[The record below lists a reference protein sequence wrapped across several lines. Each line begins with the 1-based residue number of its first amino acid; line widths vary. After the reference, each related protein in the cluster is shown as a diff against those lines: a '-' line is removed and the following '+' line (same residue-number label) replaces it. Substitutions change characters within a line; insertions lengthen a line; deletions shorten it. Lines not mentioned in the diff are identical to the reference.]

1 MGKTLFISD
10 FDDTLAHTDSKV
22 YLTRNGERHEMT
34 PADYA
39 TYEEQPGDEFDFS
52 EFDELINPRPIK
64 RFVRIL
70 KKAIE
75 KGAADKITILTARRH
90 TRPVAQFLK
99 MHGIESGVTIAA
111 LGDADPQ
118 AKARYIEKHIQ
129 QGYDRIAFI
138 DDSPKNVDAVNK
150 LKDKYPNVRLL
161 VHQAKEKAEEPESH
175 ETPTDDQSSSVDK
188 SLERQIDTLT
198 VMNPETKHEIKLR
211 TALSYNKHHPAHKA
225 AIQILQGLRKNT

>member
-10 FDDTLAHTDSKV
+10 FDDTLAQTDSKV

-129 QGYDRIAFI
+129 QGYDRVAFI
-138 DDSPKNVDAVNK
+138 DDSKKNVDAVK
-150 LKDKYPNVRLL
+150 QLKDKYPQVRMVVHHAQEHAKDEKPPEQVVSTQDKDQLSDLL
-161 VHQAKEKAEEPESH
+161 
-175 ETPTDDQSSSVDK
+175 
-188 SLERQIDTLT
+188 DTT
-198 VMNPETKHEIKLR
+198 TIRNPETGNEIKLR
-211 TALSYNKHHPAHKA
+211 SALNYGKDHPLHQA
-225 AIQILQGLRKNT
+225 ALRQLQQLRKK